1 MDYWNTYSTVVSW
14 NNIRLM
20 LVMALINDCHM
31 QPINF
36 VLIPTQAHVKNDLYI
51 KPPKVTK
58 EFEIPDLPNFTE
70 NLT

>member
-1 MDYWNTYSTVVSW
+1 
-14 NNIRLM
+14 M

-36 VLIPTQAHVKNDLYI
+36 VLIPTQAHVKTDLYI